1 MGIFQIKKKKGEA
14 FPKKEEDSKPKT
26 AGDIP
31 REHYGSNIKESP
43 PSTVQTIRAL

>member
-1 MGIFQIKKKKGEA
+1 MGIFQIKKKRGEA